1 MSKGISHRQREILLL
16 CLEKGFF
23 SCQDILRSLH
33 GWEPGAWGSR
43 KATIGEREYATAHAS
58 LSRSLSRL
66 WQRGLVTIWKNL
78 TNSATAISLTAP
90 GAELAGIILTE
101 IEREHGDG

>member
-1 MSKGISHRQREILLL
+1 MNSELSSLQKEILHLTFGKNFVT
-16 CLEKGFF
+16 CAE
-23 SCQDILRSLH
+23 ILAELW
-33 GWEPGAWGSR
+33 GWQPQEWGSI
-43 KATIGEREYATAHAS
+43 KVSIGEREYATAHAS
-58 LSRSLSRL
+58 LSRSISRL

-101 IEREHGDG
+101 IERDQGDG